1 MAYRSL
7 CFPFGITYVMRQAMP
22 RFVDHDARKG
32 ELLDASLALVA
43 SEGIEAASLRRLA
56 RAADCTTGAITYYFE
71 GRDSLLVAMLR
82 RAHQTTGARMLR
94 AAGQGASPRDRL
106 WAVLMEALPLD
117 PERLAEWRVW
127 LAFWGAAA
135 GHPELIEEN
144 QARYAEWRALL
155 QSLVQD
161 MAGDR
166 AELSLRVD
174 VLMGLIDGFGLQIA
188 LSKGLQSEG
197 AVTLRQ
203 SAERV
208 LKAQV
213 DALMGVA
220 D

>member
-1 MAYRSL
+1 
-7 CFPFGITYVMRQAMP
+7 MP
-22 RFVDHDARKG
+22 RLVDHDARKR

-43 SEGIEAASLRRLA
+43 AEGIEAATLRRLA

-71 GRDSLLVAMLR
+71 GRDALLVAMLR

-94 AAGQGASPRDRL
+94 AAGRGASPRDRL

-135 GHPELIEEN
+135 GNPALVEEN
-144 QARYAEWRALL
+144 LARYAEWRALL
-155 QSLVQD
+155 QTLVRD
-161 MAGDR
+161 LAGTQAD
-166 AELSLRVD
+166 LPLRVD
-174 VLMGLIDGFGLQIA
+174 ALMGLIDGFGLQIA

-197 AVTLRQ
+197 AVALRE

-213 DALMGVA
+213 DALMDVA

>member
-1 MAYRSL
+1 
-7 CFPFGITYVMRQAMP
+7 MP
-22 RFVDHDARKG
+22 RLVDHDARKR

-43 SEGIEAASLRRLA
+43 AEGIEAATLRRLA

-71 GRDSLLVAMLR
+71 GRDALLVAMLR

-94 AAGQGASPRDRL
+94 AAGRGASPRDRL

-135 GHPELIEEN
+135 GNPALVEEN
-144 QARYAEWRALL
+144 LARYAEWRALL
-155 QSLVQD
+155 QTLVRD
-161 MAGDR
+161 LAGTKAD
-166 AELSLRVD
+166 LPLRVD
-174 VLMGLIDGFGLQIA
+174 ALMGLIDGFGLQIA

-197 AVTLRQ
+197 AVALRQ

-213 DALMGVA
+213 DALMDVA

>member
-1 MAYRSL
+1 
-7 CFPFGITYVMRQAMP
+7 MP
-22 RFVDHDARKG
+22 RLVDHDARKR

-43 SEGIEAASLRRLA
+43 SEGIEAATLRRLA

-71 GRDSLLVAMLR
+71 GRDALLVAMLR

-94 AAGQGASPRDRL
+94 AAGRGASPRDRL

-135 GHPELIEEN
+135 GNPALVEEN
-144 QARYAEWRALL
+144 LARYAEWRALL
-155 QSLVQD
+155 QTLVRD
-161 MAGDR
+161 L
-166 AELSLRVD
+166 AETQADLPLRVD
-174 VLMGLIDGFGLQIA
+174 ALMGLIDGFGLQIA

-197 AVTLRQ
+197 AVALRQ

-213 DALMGVA
+213 DALMDVA

>member
-1 MAYRSL
+1 
-7 CFPFGITYVMRQAMP
+7 MRQAMP
-22 RFVDHDARKG
+22 RLVDHDARKR

-43 SEGIEAASLRRLA
+43 SEGIEAATLRRLA

-71 GRDSLLVAMLR
+71 GRDALLVAMLR

-94 AAGQGASPRDRL
+94 AAGRGASPRDRL

-135 GHPELIEEN
+135 GNPALVEEN
-144 QARYAEWRALL
+144 LARYAEWRALL
-155 QSLVQD
+155 QTLVRD
-161 MAGDR
+161 L
-166 AELSLRVD
+166 AETQADLPLRVD
-174 VLMGLIDGFGLQIA
+174 ALMGLIDGFGLQIA

-197 AVTLRQ
+197 AVALRQ

-213 DALMGVA
+213 DALMDVA

>member
-1 MAYRSL
+1 
-7 CFPFGITYVMRQAMP
+7 
-22 RFVDHDARKG
+22 VDHDARKR

-43 SEGIEAASLRRLA
+43 SEGIEAATLRRLA

-71 GRDSLLVAMLR
+71 GRDALLVAMLR

-94 AAGQGASPRDRL
+94 AAGRGASPRDRL

-135 GHPELIEEN
+135 GNPALVEEN
-144 QARYAEWRALL
+144 LARYAEWRALL
-155 QSLVQD
+155 QTLVRD
-161 MAGDR
+161 L
-166 AELSLRVD
+166 AETQADLPLRVD
-174 VLMGLIDGFGLQIA
+174 ALMGLIDGFGLQIA

-197 AVTLRQ
+197 AVALRQ

-213 DALMGVA
+213 DALMDVA

>member
-1 MAYRSL
+1 
-7 CFPFGITYVMRQAMP
+7 
-22 RFVDHDARKG
+22 VDHDARKR

-43 SEGIEAASLRRLA
+43 SEGIEAATLRRLA

-71 GRDSLLVAMLR
+71 GRDALLVAMLR
-82 RAHQTTGARMLR
+82 RAHKTTGARMLR
-94 AAGQGASPRDRL
+94 AAGRGASPRDRL

-135 GHPELIEEN
+135 GNPALVEEN
-144 QARYAEWRALL
+144 LARYAEWRALL
-155 QSLVQD
+155 QTLVRDLAETQ
-161 MAGDR
+161 AG
-166 AELSLRVD
+166 LPLRVD
-174 VLMGLIDGFGLQIA
+174 ALMGLIDGFGLQIA

-197 AVTLRQ
+197 AVALRQ

-213 DALMGVA
+213 DALMDSEG
-220 D
+220 

>member
-1 MAYRSL
+1 M
-7 CFPFGITYVMRQAMP
+7 CQAMP
-22 RFVDHDARKG
+22 RLVDHDARKR

-43 SEGIEAASLRRLA
+43 SEGIEAATLRRLA

-71 GRDSLLVAMLR
+71 GRDALLVAMLR

-94 AAGQGASPRDRL
+94 AAGRGASPRDRL

-135 GHPELIEEN
+135 GNPALVEEN
-144 QARYAEWRALL
+144 LARYAEWRALL
-155 QSLVQD
+155 QTLVRD
-161 MAGDR
+161 L
-166 AELSLRVD
+166 AETQADLPLRVD
-174 VLMGLIDGFGLQIA
+174 ALMGLIDGFGLQIA

-197 AVTLRQ
+197 AGALRQ

-213 DALMGVA
+213 DALMDSEG
-220 D
+220 

>member
-1 MAYRSL
+1 
-7 CFPFGITYVMRQAMP
+7 MP
-22 RFVDHDARKG
+22 RLVDHDARKR

-43 SEGIEAASLRRLA
+43 AEGIEAATLRRLA

-71 GRDSLLVAMLR
+71 GRDALLVAMLR

-94 AAGQGASPRDRL
+94 AAGRGASPRDRL

-135 GHPELIEEN
+135 GNPALVEEN
-144 QARYAEWRALL
+144 LARYAEWRALL
-155 QSLVQD
+155 QTLVRD
-161 MAGDR
+161 LAGTQAD
-166 AELSLRVD
+166 LPLRVD
-174 VLMGLIDGFGLQIA
+174 ALMGLIDGFGLQIA

-197 AVTLRQ
+197 AVALRQ

-213 DALMGVA
+213 EALMDSGG
-220 D
+220 

>member
-1 MAYRSL
+1 
-7 CFPFGITYVMRQAMP
+7 MP
-22 RFVDHDARKG
+22 RLVDHDARKR

-43 SEGIEAASLRRLA
+43 SEGIEAATLRRLA

-71 GRDSLLVAMLR
+71 GRDALLVAMLR

-94 AAGQGASPRDRL
+94 AAGRGASPRDRL

-135 GHPELIEEN
+135 GNPALVEEN
-144 QARYAEWRALL
+144 LARYAEWRALL
-155 QSLVQD
+155 QTLVRD
-161 MAGDR
+161 L
-166 AELSLRVD
+166 AETQADLPLRVD
-174 VLMGLIDGFGLQIA
+174 ALMGLIDGFGLQIA

-197 AVTLRQ
+197 ALALRQ

-213 DALMGVA
+213 DALMDVA

>member
-1 MAYRSL
+1 
-7 CFPFGITYVMRQAMP
+7 MP
-22 RFVDHDARKG
+22 RLVDHDARKR

-43 SEGIEAASLRRLA
+43 SEGIEAATLRRLA

-71 GRDSLLVAMLR
+71 GRDALLVAMLR

-94 AAGQGASPRDRL
+94 AAGRGASPRDRL

-135 GHPELIEEN
+135 GNPALVEEN
-144 QARYAEWRALL
+144 LARYAEWRALL
-155 QSLVQD
+155 QTVVRDL
-161 MAGDR
+161 AGTQAD
-166 AELSLRVD
+166 LPLRVD
-174 VLMGLIDGFGLQIA
+174 ALMGLIDGFGLQIA

-197 AVTLRQ
+197 AVALRQ

-213 DALMGVA
+213 EALMDVA

>member
-1 MAYRSL
+1 
-7 CFPFGITYVMRQAMP
+7 MP
-22 RFVDHDARKG
+22 RLVDHDARKR

-43 SEGIEAASLRRLA
+43 SEGIEAATLRRLA

-71 GRDSLLVAMLR
+71 GRDALLVAMLR

-94 AAGQGASPRDRL
+94 AAGRGASPRDRL

-135 GHPELIEEN
+135 GNPALVEEN
-144 QARYAEWRALL
+144 LARYAEWRALL
-155 QSLVQD
+155 QTLVRDLAETQ
-161 MAGDR
+161 AG
-166 AELSLRVD
+166 LPLRVD
-174 VLMGLIDGFGLQIA
+174 ALMGLIDGFGLQIA

-197 AVTLRQ
+197 AVALRQ

-213 DALMGVA
+213 DALMDSEG
-220 D
+220 

>member
-1 MAYRSL
+1 
-7 CFPFGITYVMRQAMP
+7 MP
-22 RFVDHDARKG
+22 RLVDHDARKR

-43 SEGIEAASLRRLA
+43 SEGIEAATLRRLA

-71 GRDSLLVAMLR
+71 GRDALLVAMLR

-94 AAGQGASPRDRL
+94 AAGRGASPRDRL

-135 GHPELIEEN
+135 GNPALVEEN
-144 QARYAEWRALL
+144 LARYAEWRALL
-155 QSLVQD
+155 QTLVRD
-161 MAGDR
+161 LAGTQAD
-166 AELSLRVD
+166 LPLRVD
-174 VLMGLIDGFGLQIA
+174 ALMGLIDGFGLQIA

-197 AVTLRQ
+197 AVALRQ

-213 DALMGVA
+213 DALMDVA

>member
-1 MAYRSL
+1 
-7 CFPFGITYVMRQAMP
+7 
-22 RFVDHDARKG
+22 VDHDARKR

-43 SEGIEAASLRRLA
+43 SEGIEAATLRRLA

-71 GRDSLLVAMLR
+71 GRDALLVAMLR

-94 AAGQGASPRDRL
+94 AAGRGASPRDRL

-135 GHPELIEEN
+135 GNPALVEEN
-144 QARYAEWRALL
+144 LARYAEWRALL
-155 QSLVQD
+155 QTLVRD
-161 MAGDR
+161 LAGTQAD
-166 AELSLRVD
+166 LPLRVD
-174 VLMGLIDGFGLQIA
+174 ALMGLIDGFGLQIA

-197 AVTLRQ
+197 AVALRQ

-213 DALMGVA
+213 DALMDVP

>member
-1 MAYRSL
+1 
-7 CFPFGITYVMRQAMP
+7 MP
-22 RFVDHDARKG
+22 RLVDHDARKR

-43 SEGIEAASLRRLA
+43 AEGIEAATLRRLA

-71 GRDSLLVAMLR
+71 GRDALLVAMLR

-94 AAGQGASPRDRL
+94 AAGRGASPRDRL

-135 GHPELIEEN
+135 GNPALVEEN
-144 QARYAEWRALL
+144 LARYAEWRALL
-155 QSLVQD
+155 QTLVRD
-161 MAGDR
+161 LAGTQAD
-166 AELSLRVD
+166 LPLRVD
-174 VLMGLIDGFGLQIA
+174 ALMGLIDGFGLQIA

-197 AVTLRQ
+197 AVALRQ

-213 DALMGVA
+213 DALMDSEG
-220 D
+220 

>member
-1 MAYRSL
+1 
-7 CFPFGITYVMRQAMP
+7 MP
-22 RFVDHDARKG
+22 RLVDHDARKR

-43 SEGIEAASLRRLA
+43 SEGIEAATLRRLA

-71 GRDSLLVAMLR
+71 GRDALLVAMLR

-94 AAGQGASPRDRL
+94 AAGRGASPRDRL

-135 GHPELIEEN
+135 GNPALVEEN
-144 QARYAEWRALL
+144 LARYAEWRALL
-155 QSLVQD
+155 ETLVRD
-161 MAGDR
+161 LAGTQAD
-166 AELSLRVD
+166 LPLRVD
-174 VLMGLIDGFGLQIA
+174 ALMGLIDGFGLQIA

-197 AVTLRQ
+197 AVALRQ

-213 DALMGVA
+213 DALMDSEG
-220 D
+220 

>member
-1 MAYRSL
+1 
-7 CFPFGITYVMRQAMP
+7 MP
-22 RFVDHDARKG
+22 RLVDHDARKR

-43 SEGIEAASLRRLA
+43 SEGIEAATLRRLA

-71 GRDSLLVAMLR
+71 GRDALLVAMLR

-94 AAGQGASPRDRL
+94 AAGRGASPRDRL

-135 GHPELIEEN
+135 GNPALVEEN
-144 QARYAEWRALL
+144 LARYAEWRALL
-155 QSLVQD
+155 QTLVRD
-161 MAGDR
+161 LAGTQAD
-166 AELSLRVD
+166 LPLRVD
-174 VLMGLIDGFGLQIA
+174 ALMGLIDGFGLQIA

-197 AVTLRQ
+197 ALALRQ

-213 DALMGVA
+213 DALMDSEG
-220 D
+220 

>member
-1 MAYRSL
+1 
-7 CFPFGITYVMRQAMP
+7 MP
-22 RFVDHDARKG
+22 RLVDHDARKR

-43 SEGIEAASLRRLA
+43 SEGIEAATLRRLA

-71 GRDSLLVAMLR
+71 GRDALLVAMLR

-94 AAGQGASPRDRL
+94 AAGRGASPRDRL

-135 GHPELIEEN
+135 GNPALVEEN
-144 QARYAEWRALL
+144 LARYAEWRALL
-155 QSLVQD
+155 QTLVRD
-161 MAGDR
+161 LAGTQAD
-166 AELSLRVD
+166 LPLRVD
-174 VLMGLIDGFGLQIA
+174 DLMGLIDGFGLQIA

-197 AVTLRQ
+197 AVALRQ

-213 DALMGVA
+213 DALMDVA

>member
-1 MAYRSL
+1 
-7 CFPFGITYVMRQAMP
+7 MP
-22 RFVDHDARKG
+22 RLVDHDARKR

-43 SEGIEAASLRRLA
+43 SEGIEAATLRRLA

-71 GRDSLLVAMLR
+71 GRDALLVAMLR

-94 AAGQGASPRDRL
+94 AAGRGASPRDRL

-135 GHPELIEEN
+135 GNPALVEEN
-144 QARYAEWRALL
+144 LARYAEWRALL
-155 QSLVQD
+155 QTLVRD
-161 MAGDR
+161 LAGTEAD
-166 AELSLRVD
+166 LPLRVD
-174 VLMGLIDGFGLQIA
+174 ALMGLIDGFGLQIA

-197 AVTLRQ
+197 AVALRQ

>member
-1 MAYRSL
+1 
-7 CFPFGITYVMRQAMP
+7 MP
-22 RFVDHDARKG
+22 RLVDHDARKR

-43 SEGIEAASLRRLA
+43 SEGIEAATLRRLA

-71 GRDSLLVAMLR
+71 GRDALLVAMLR

-94 AAGQGASPRDRL
+94 AAGRGASPRDRL

-135 GHPELIEEN
+135 GNPALVEEN
-144 QARYAEWRALL
+144 LARYAEWRALL
-155 QSLVQD
+155 QTLVRD
-161 MAGDR
+161 LAGTQAD
-166 AELSLRVD
+166 LPLRVD
-174 VLMGLIDGFGLQIA
+174 ALMGLIDGFGLQIA

-197 AVTLRQ
+197 AVALRQ

-213 DALMGVA
+213 EALMDSGG
-220 D
+220 

>member
-1 MAYRSL
+1 
-7 CFPFGITYVMRQAMP
+7 MP
-22 RFVDHDARKG
+22 RLVDHDARKR

-43 SEGIEAASLRRLA
+43 SEGIEAATLRRLA

-71 GRDSLLVAMLR
+71 GRDALLVAMLR

-94 AAGQGASPRDRL
+94 AAGRGASTRDRL

-135 GHPELIEEN
+135 GNPALVEEN
-144 QARYAEWRALL
+144 LARYAEWRALL
-155 QSLVQD
+155 QTLVRD
-161 MAGDR
+161 LAGTQAD
-166 AELSLRVD
+166 LPLRVD
-174 VLMGLIDGFGLQIA
+174 ALMGLIDGFGLQIA

-197 AVTLRQ
+197 AVALRQ

-213 DALMGVA
+213 DALMDSEG
-220 D
+220 

>member
-1 MAYRSL
+1 
-7 CFPFGITYVMRQAMP
+7 
-22 RFVDHDARKG
+22 VDHDARKR

-43 SEGIEAASLRRLA
+43 SEGIEAATLRRLA

-71 GRDSLLVAMLR
+71 GRDALLVAMLR

-94 AAGQGASPRDRL
+94 AAGRGASPRDRL

-135 GHPELIEEN
+135 GNPALVEEN
-144 QARYAEWRALL
+144 LARYAEWRALL
-155 QSLVQD
+155 QTLVRD
-161 MAGDR
+161 LAGTQAD
-166 AELSLRVD
+166 LPLRVD
-174 VLMGLIDGFGLQIA
+174 ALMGLIDGFGLQIA

-197 AVTLRQ
+197 AVALRQ

-213 DALMGVA
+213 DALMDVA

>member
-1 MAYRSL
+1 
-7 CFPFGITYVMRQAMP
+7 MP
-22 RFVDHDARKG
+22 RLVDHDARKR

-43 SEGIEAASLRRLA
+43 SEGIEAATLRRLA

-71 GRDSLLVAMLR
+71 GRDALLVAMLR

-94 AAGQGASPRDRL
+94 AAGRGASPRDRL

-135 GHPELIEEN
+135 GNPALVEEN
-144 QARYAEWRALL
+144 LARYAEWRALL
-155 QSLVQD
+155 QTLVRD
-161 MAGDR
+161 LAGTQAD
-166 AELSLRVD
+166 LPLRVD
-174 VLMGLIDGFGLQIA
+174 ALMGLIDGFGLQIA

-197 AVTLRQ
+197 AVALRQ

-213 DALMGVA
+213 EALMGVP

>member
-1 MAYRSL
+1 
-7 CFPFGITYVMRQAMP
+7 MP
-22 RFVDHDARKG
+22 RLVDHDARKG

-71 GRDSLLVAMLR
+71 GRDALLVAMLR

-94 AAGQGASPRDRL
+94 AAGRGASPRDRL

-144 QARYAEWRALL
+144 QARYAEWRVLL

-174 VLMGLIDGFGLQIA
+174 ALMGLVDGFGVQIA
-188 LSKGLQSEG
+188 LSQGLNSEG
-197 AVTLRQ
+197 AAALRQ
-203 SAERV
+203 SAERL
-208 LKAQV
+208 LKAQLDELV
-213 DALMGVA
+213 NAES
-220 D
+220 

>member
-1 MAYRSL
+1 
-7 CFPFGITYVMRQAMP
+7 MP
-22 RFVDHDARKG
+22 RLVDHDARKR

-43 SEGIEAASLRRLA
+43 SEGIEAATLRRLA

-71 GRDSLLVAMLR
+71 GRDALLVAMLR

-94 AAGQGASPRDRL
+94 AAGRGASPRDRL
-106 WAVLMEALPLD
+106 WGVLMEALPLD

-135 GHPELIEEN
+135 GNPALVEEN
-144 QARYAEWRALL
+144 LARYAEWRALL
-155 QSLVQD
+155 QTLVRD
-161 MAGDR
+161 LAGTQAD
-166 AELSLRVD
+166 LPLRVEA
-174 VLMGLIDGFGLQIA
+174 LMGLIDGFGLQIA

-197 AVTLRQ
+197 AVALRQ

-213 DALMGVA
+213 DALMDVA

>member
-1 MAYRSL
+1 
-7 CFPFGITYVMRQAMP
+7 MP
-22 RFVDHDARKG
+22 RLVDHDARKR

-43 SEGIEAASLRRLA
+43 SEGIEAATLRRLA

-71 GRDSLLVAMLR
+71 GRDALLVAMLR

-94 AAGQGASPRDRL
+94 AAGRGASPRDRL

-135 GHPELIEEN
+135 GNPALVEEN
-144 QARYAEWRALL
+144 LARYAEWRALL
-155 QSLVQD
+155 QTLVRD
-161 MAGDR
+161 LAGTQAD
-166 AELSLRVD
+166 LPLRVD
-174 VLMGLIDGFGLQIA
+174 ALMGLIDGFGLQIA

-197 AVTLRQ
+197 AVALRQ

-213 DALMGVA
+213 DALMDSEG
-220 D
+220 

>member
-1 MAYRSL
+1 
-7 CFPFGITYVMRQAMP
+7 
-22 RFVDHDARKG
+22 VDHDARKR

-43 SEGIEAASLRRLA
+43 SEGIEAATLRRLA

-71 GRDSLLVAMLR
+71 GRDALLVAMLR

-94 AAGQGASPRDRL
+94 AAGRGASPRDRL

-135 GHPELIEEN
+135 GNPALVEEN
-144 QARYAEWRALL
+144 LARYAEWRALL
-155 QSLVQD
+155 QTLVRD
-161 MAGDR
+161 LAGTQAD
-166 AELSLRVD
+166 LPLRVD
-174 VLMGLIDGFGLQIA
+174 ALMGLIDGFGLQIA

-197 AVTLRQ
+197 ALALRQ

-213 DALMGVA
+213 DALMDVA

>member
-1 MAYRSL
+1 
-7 CFPFGITYVMRQAMP
+7 MRQAMP
-22 RFVDHDARKG
+22 RLVDHDARKR

-43 SEGIEAASLRRLA
+43 SEGIEAATLRRLA

-71 GRDSLLVAMLR
+71 GRDALLVAMLR

-94 AAGQGASPRDRL
+94 AAGRGASPRDRL

-135 GHPELIEEN
+135 GNPALVEEN
-144 QARYAEWRALL
+144 LARYAEWRALL
-155 QSLVQD
+155 QTLVRD
-161 MAGDR
+161 LAGTQAD
-166 AELSLRVD
+166 LPLRVD
-174 VLMGLIDGFGLQIA
+174 ALMGLIDGFGLQIA

-197 AVTLRQ
+197 ALALRQ

-213 DALMGVA
+213 DALMDVA

>member
-1 MAYRSL
+1 
-7 CFPFGITYVMRQAMP
+7 MRQAMP
-22 RFVDHDARKG
+22 RLVDHDARKR

-43 SEGIEAASLRRLA
+43 SEGIEAATLRRLA

-71 GRDSLLVAMLR
+71 GRDALLVAMLR

-94 AAGQGASPRDRL
+94 AAGRGASPRDRL

-135 GHPELIEEN
+135 GNPALVEEN
-144 QARYAEWRALL
+144 LARYAEWRALL
-155 QSLVQD
+155 QTLVRD
-161 MAGDR
+161 LAGTQAD
-166 AELSLRVD
+166 LPLRVD
-174 VLMGLIDGFGLQIA
+174 ALMGLIDGFGLQIA

-197 AVTLRQ
+197 AVALRQ

-213 DALMGVA
+213 DALMDSEG
-220 D
+220 

>member
-1 MAYRSL
+1 
-7 CFPFGITYVMRQAMP
+7 MP
-22 RFVDHDARKG
+22 RLVDHDARKR

-43 SEGIEAASLRRLA
+43 SEGIEAATLRRLA

-82 RAHQTTGARMLR
+82 RAHQTTGARMLL

-135 GHPELIEEN
+135 GNPALVEEN
-144 QARYAEWRALL
+144 LARYAEWRALL
-155 QSLVQD
+155 QTLVRD
-161 MAGDR
+161 LAGTKAD
-166 AELSLRVD
+166 LPLRVD

>member
-1 MAYRSL
+1 
-7 CFPFGITYVMRQAMP
+7 MP
-22 RFVDHDARKG
+22 RLVDHDARKR

-43 SEGIEAASLRRLA
+43 SAGIEAATLRRLA

-71 GRDSLLVAMLR
+71 GRDALLVAMLR

-94 AAGQGASPRDRL
+94 AAGRGASPRDRL

-135 GHPELIEEN
+135 GNPALVEEN
-144 QARYAEWRALL
+144 LARYAEWRALL
-155 QSLVQD
+155 QTLVRD
-161 MAGDR
+161 LAGTKAD
-166 AELSLRVD
+166 LPLRVD
-174 VLMGLIDGFGLQIA
+174 ALMGLIDGFGLQIA

-197 AVTLRQ
+197 AMAVRQ

>member
-1 MAYRSL
+1 
-7 CFPFGITYVMRQAMP
+7 MP
-22 RFVDHDARKG
+22 RLVDHDARKR

-43 SEGIEAASLRRLA
+43 AEGIEAATLRRLA

-71 GRDSLLVAMLR
+71 GRDALLVAMLR

-94 AAGQGASPRDRL
+94 AAGRGASPRDRL

-135 GHPELIEEN
+135 GNPALVEEN
-144 QARYAEWRALL
+144 LARYAEWRALL
-155 QSLVQD
+155 ETLVRD
-161 MAGDR
+161 L
-166 AELSLRVD
+166 AETQADLPLRVD
-174 VLMGLIDGFGLQIA
+174 ALMGLIDGFGLQIA

-197 AVTLRQ
+197 AVALRQ